1 MKVLEQHTKKIL
13 CKISGYYTQGQ
24 LYRFVYGEQGQGLEL
39 QPAEQGFKPQIV
51 ILGRDQYQEQLV
63 SYPIDNNTA
72 LTKLLKL
79 QYSQPD
85 SRYLVVSRA
94 EGHSQVNL
102 WQYQVDP
109 PSARAFIPETYLLSQ
124 TLERNQI
131 LVQDPLHEQG
141 KTLFVASQHKGCVSA
156 LKNTLVSGPL
166 LFSAALGINV
176 QHTLYS
182 KGTECAGR
190 LITGLMACPT
200 LQLGTFITSAKGSAQ
215 GFRFKTLGLPM
226 VVLLSLYLSLT
237 SAWLGWQQQSLQAQI
252 AAEKSQLRQALSL
265 QDDFNRQ
272 QDKLAKLEAFF
283 NQQQSRSLVLLTLA
297 KVIEDAQI
305 DVLRFVDGRFIILGK
320 TNPVPRDSEAEAN
333 TAEIADSNKDQP
345 TEKPIYRAIE
355 FLEKLISLPNVTDA
369 RFDAA
374 VRRTNNYE
382 NFTVSFV
389 LNSETAMADESII
402 DGSVNTKGKA
412 R

>member
-1 MKVLEQHTKKIL
+1 MKVLEQHTHKIL
-13 CKISGYYTQGQ
+13 CKLSGYYTQGQ
-24 LYRFVYGEQGQGLEL
+24 LYRFVYGEQGQGPEL
-39 QPAEQGFKPQIV
+39 QPAEQKFKPQIV
-51 ILGRDQYQEQLV
+51 ILGRDQYQEQLL

-72 LTKLLKL
+72 LAKLLKL

-102 WQYQVDP
+102 WQYQANL
-109 PSARAFIPETYLLSQ
+109 PSARVFIPETYLLSQ

-131 LVQDPLHEQG
+131 LVQDPVHEQG

-182 KGTECAGR
+182 KDTECAGR

-200 LQLGTFITSAKGSAQ
+200 LQLGTFITLTKGSAQ
-215 GFRFKTLGLPM
+215 GVSFKTLGLPV

-237 SAWLGWQQQSLQAQI
+237 SAWLGWQQQSLRAQV

-283 NQQQSRSLVLLTLA
+283 HQQQSRSLVLLTLA
-297 KVIEDAQI
+297 GVIEDAQI
-305 DVLRFVDGRFIILGK
+305 DVLRFDDGRFIILGK

-333 TAEIADSNKDQP
+333 IAEIADSNEDQP
-345 TEKPIYRAIE
+345 AEKPIYRATE

-374 VRRTNNYE
+374 VRRSNNYE

-389 LNSETAMADESII
+389 LNPVTAMADQFTI
-402 DGSVNTKGKA
+402 DGSVNTKGEL